1 MIMTNTGDT
10 LLHCYLSSP
19 QGELNK
25 TTKWFLGM
33 QFLVEKHPHAVCKL
47 NQMGML
53 PFHVA
58 ALNQAPLDALFYL
71 ACQNPEALQYC
82 SSKHAVSDHVQIIPE
97 V

>member
-1 MIMTNTGDT
+1 
-10 LLHCYLSSP
+10 
-19 QGELNK
+19 
-25 TTKWFLGM
+25 M

-47 NQMGML
+47 NRMGML

-82 SSKHAVSDHVQIIPE
+82 NSNLAVSDHVQLIPE